1 MIAVI
6 YMSSAIRQTF
16 YRVMTKEFC
25 MMERQEHG
33 GGGGAWGLV
42 REQALARCIM
52 VKCSG
57 LFFILHQVIKLITW
71 YFGYKK
77 KTILCN
83 REGTISSQLWSSR
96 RRNNCEI
103 EMCTLGKL
111 PVYVF
116 ATCILYAK
124 HFVTLSKEGDVQ

>member
-6 YMSSAIRQTF
+6 YMSSATRQTF

-25 MMERQEHG
+25 MMEGPERG

-42 REQALARCIM
+42 REQALARCIT
-52 VKCSG
+52 VKCSS

-77 KTILCN
+77 KN
-83 REGTISSQLWSSR
+83 
-96 RRNNCEI
+96 
-103 EMCTLGKL
+103 
-111 PVYVF
+111 YVM
-116 ATCILYAK
+116 
-124 HFVTLSKEGDVQ
+124 